1 MMTNL
6 FSIFD
11 PSTSIMSMKINWMTS
26 IIVMSMLP
34 STYWMMNNRYMIMLS
49 TPLKMMDKE
58 FKMLINLK
66 NNKGTTLMFTSI
78 LFMIMLNNL
87 MGLFP
92 HMFTSTSHLTMT
104 LTMALPM
111 WMSFMLFGWTK
122 NTKNMFIHLVPTGTP
137 SVLMPFMVCIESI
150 SNIIRP
156 GTLAV
161 RLAANMI
168 AGHLILTLL
177 GNTTMNMEIN
187 ILPFMLIIQML
198 LLMLE
203 TAVAIIQGY
212 VFAVLSILYASEVN

>member
-1 MMTNL
+1 MTNL

-11 PSTSIMSMKINWMTS
+11 PTSSMMKLSFNWTSS
-26 IIVMSMLP
+26 IIVMSIVP
-34 STYWMMNNRYMIMLS
+34 SLYWMINNRYSIIMS
-49 TPLKMMDKE
+49 KSMMMLDKE
-58 FKMLINLK
+58 FKMLLNMK
-66 NNKGTTLMFTSI
+66 NNKGTTLMFSSMF
-78 LFMIMLNNL
+78 FMIMMNNT

-92 HMFTSTSHLTMT
+92 HTFTSTSHLTMT

-111 WMSFMLFGWTK
+111 WLCFMMFGWIK
-122 NTKNMFIHLVPTGTP
+122 NNQNMFSHLVPTGTP
-137 SVLMPFMVCIESI
+137 SILMPFMVCIESI

-177 GNTTMNMEIN
+177 GNTTMEIQTT
-187 ILPFMLIIQML
+187 ILPIMIFIQML

-212 VFAVLSILYASEVN
+212 VFAVLSVLYASEVN

>member
-1 MMTNL
+1 MTNL

-11 PSTSIMSMKINWMTS
+11 PTTSIMSLKINWMSS
-26 IIVMSMLP
+26 IIVL
-34 STYWMMNNRYMIMLS
+34 STMPVMYWMMNNRYSMMS
-49 TPLKMMDKE
+49 MMFMKMMDKE
-58 FKMLINLK
+58 FKLLLNMK
-66 NNKGTTLMFTSI
+66 NNKGTTMIFTSM
-78 LFMIMLNNL
+78 LFMIMMNNI

-92 HMFTSTSHLTMT
+92 HIFTSTSHLTMT

-111 WMSFMLFGWTK
+111 WMTFMMFGWIK

-137 SVLMPFMVCIESI
+137 TILMPFMVCIESI
-150 SNIIRP
+150 SNLIRP

-177 GNTTMNMEIN
+177 GNTTMNMNID
-187 ILPFMLIIQML
+187 ILPMMMIIQML
-198 LLMLE
+198 LLTLE
-203 TAVAIIQGY
+203 MAVAMIQGY

>member
-11 PSTSIMSMKINWMTS
+11 PSTSIMNMKMNWISSMIGIM
-26 IIVMSMLP
+26 MLP
-34 STYWMMNNRYMIMLS
+34 TYFWLMNNRYSMMVMK
-49 TPLKMMDKE
+49 PLILLNKE
-58 FKMLINLK
+58 FKILMNMK
-66 NNKGTTLMFTSI
+66 NNKGTTLMFVM
-78 LFMIMLNNL
+78 LFSLIMINNI

-92 HMFTSTSHLTMT
+92 YLFTSTSHLTMT

-111 WMSFMLFGWTK
+111 WLAFMLFGWLK
-122 NTKNMFIHLVPTGTP
+122 NTENMLIHLVPTGTP
-137 SVLMPFMVCIESI
+137 TVLMPFMVCIETI

-156 GTLAV
+156 GTLSV

-177 GNTTMNMEIN
+177 GNTTMNISMNMMWI
-187 ILPFMLIIQML
+187 MLIIQMM

-212 VFAVLSILYASEVN
+212 VFAVLSTLYASEVN